1 MADIV
6 RANFAKECVR
16 QGVFSGANPHYL
28 LGVAQ
33 LRSKITADTVG
44 DRVGPFRLT
53 QAEWDLHSTNSAF
66 SLDFLSVDINK
77 PMAQIAVFAVMA
89 RLAFDAFESA
99 SGRNP
104 SAKELYLK
112 QFPAEA
118 SETLSADLKAALD
131 ATTALVDPAAEAV
144 LDDDQAEP
152 PKITDPDQ
160 PAPDGTAPFALKAK
174 SVAIQEW
181 EFFGKQTS
189 DINGTLITHGHTEAE
204 DGFSQQIG
212 TYWQVGLGLG
222 FDGATGPAWSA
233 AFISFV
239 MKTSGAGNHFNYSA
253 QHSVYISRSIRDFLQ
268 HNTAAGYWGRRITE
282 VRPKIGDLICWN
294 RPPNTDVDYDHQKGG
309 DYKGHCDIVV
319 DVAADHV
326 TVIGGN
332 VSQSVTR
339 RPVRLDPNGFVASAT
354 INHETIIALMEN
366 RISQPVP
373 TS

>member
-1 MADIV
+1 MTPIV
-6 RANFAKECVR
+6 QANFANECVR
-16 QGVFSGANPHYL
+16 QGVSCRTNPHYL

-33 LRSKITADTVG
+33 LRSKITEGTDG
-44 DRVGPFRLT
+44 DRIGVFRLT
-53 QAEWDLHSTNSAF
+53 QIEWNLSCTDSAF
-66 SLDFLSVDINK
+66 DLDFLPSDIGDTDS
-77 PMAQIAVFAVMA
+77 QIAVFAVMA
-89 RLAFDAFESA
+89 RKAFDAFVAANS
-99 SGRNP
+99 RNP
-104 SAKELYLK
+104 SARELYLR

-118 SETLSADLKAALD
+118 SETLSAGLKAALD
-131 ATTALVDPAAEAV
+131 ATAALVDPAAEAV

-189 DINGTLITHGHTEAE
+189 DFDGTLITHGHREIE
-204 DGFSQQIG
+204 DGFSQHIG

-239 MKTSGAGNHFNYSA
+239 MKTSGAGNHFNYSK

-339 RPVRLDPNGFVASAT
+339 RPLRLDANGFMAPAT